1 MDRIPSGVMVLIIV
15 GSVALLLTIQSLQ
28 GVLLPTGGRLQ
39 AWQAVVVSIVFQA
52 TPFLVLGTLISGALT
67 ALLPG
72 NLLGKLTPRQPLLSV
87 PAAAGASM
95 LLPACECASVPVA
108 QSLMRRGVPAAAAL
122 TFLLASPAINPVVLI
137 STAVAF
143 NGNPMM
149 VWARFTASIIAAI
162 LTGWIWLAFGPA
174 DLLKLKGGHNHQHGQ
189 KLEDFRATVVHDF
202 LQAGGFLVLG
212 AMIAAAIKVTIS
224 RNTFDQLAA
233 YPAAVIALMAG
244 MAIVMSL
251 CSEADAFVAAA
262 FTTISPT
269 GQLVFMVVGPMID
282 IKLFAMQSG
291 AFGWKFA
298 VRFMTLTLVMCI
310 LSAASIGNLFFG

>member
-1 MDRIPSGVMVLIIV
+1 MVLSIV
-15 GSVALLLTIQSLQ
+15 GSVLILLTLQAAQ
-28 GVLLPTGGRLQ
+28 GVLLPTGGRLE

-72 NLLGKLTPRQPLLSV
+72 NILGRFAPKNPLLSV

-95 LLPACECASVPVA
+95 FLPACECASVPVA
-108 QSLMRRGVPAAAAL
+108 QSLMRRGVPTAAAL
-122 TFLLASPAINPVVLI
+122 TFLLASPAINPVVLV

-149 VWARFTASIIAAI
+149 VWARFGASLVAAV
-162 LTGWIWLAFGPA
+162 LTGWFWLAFGPG
-174 DLLKLKGGHNHQHGQ
+174 DLLKLKKGHSHDHQQ
-189 KLEDFRATVVHDF
+189 KMEAFRSTVMHDF

-224 RNTFDQLAA
+224 RHTFDAIA
-233 YPAAVIALMAG
+233 SYPGAIIALMAL

-262 FTTISPT
+262 FTTVSPV

-298 VRFMTLTLVMCI
+298 ARFMSLTLVMCI
-310 LSAASIGNLFFG
+310 LAATSVGWLFFG